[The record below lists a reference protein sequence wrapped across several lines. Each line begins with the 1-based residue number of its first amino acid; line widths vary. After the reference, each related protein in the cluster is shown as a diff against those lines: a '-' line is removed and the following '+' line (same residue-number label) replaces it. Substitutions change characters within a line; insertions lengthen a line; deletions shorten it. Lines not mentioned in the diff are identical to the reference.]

1 MLFYLNTGLVSSDLS
16 SCYLVQN
23 SSDLYNGNIARM
35 VTTITDPDTRQV
47 LPLGNAYRYDQ
58 LNRLKASRSFNNI
71 DLSANK
77 WNSVGNEMYYNA
89 FDYDANGNIVRQER
103 KDAANDF
110 IDRMSDYYTDMNGSI
125 ESKFN
130 NPDMK
135 LRNNRLR
142 FVEDAVD
149 YDSTDIDPGMASD
162 NYQYDAEGRLT
173 YDEQEKI
180 QKIVW
185 RVDGKVKKIERP
197 LGVSQKNV
205 SFDYERKH
213 SFRRR
218 SNDKR

>member
-1 MLFYLNTGLVSSDLS
+1 MLFYLNTVLVSSDPS
-16 SCYLVQN
+16 NCGLVQN

-77 WNSVGNEMYYNA
+77 WNSGGTEMYYNG
-89 FDYDANGNIVRQER
+89 FEYDANGNIVHQER
-103 KDAANDF
+103 KDENSNF
-110 IDRMSDYYTDMNGSI
+110 IDRMAYYYTDMNGGI

-135 LRNNRLR
+135 LKNNRLR

-149 YDSTDIDPGMASD
+149 YDSNDIDPGMAPE
-162 NYQYDAEGRLT
+162 NYQYDAEGRLIA
-173 YDEQEKI
+173 DAQENIEKI
-180 QKIVW
+180 YW

-205 SFDYERKH
+205 SFEL
-213 SFRRR
+213 
-218 SNDKR
+218 